1 MFHFYTPWKR
11 QKTKGFLTS
20 SGGIQMEHWP
30 KLGLRF
36 PKTRQYFEKKAV
48 ILMMP
53 ERREKKYQEQLKT
66 NCLFFFLAKLKLS
79 KTSSLPLPISGKIF
93 GKCPMLH
100 YIQFFLSNLKIY
112 LNEILTKQSC
122 RIGFDFSLYFF
133 NFAVSMY

>member
-1 MFHFYTPWKR
+1 
-11 QKTKGFLTS
+11 
-20 SGGIQMEHWP
+20 MEHWP
-30 KLGLRF
+30 RLGLRF

-66 NCLFFFLAKLKLS
+66 NCLFFFFLAKLKLS

-100 YIQFFLSNLKIY
+100 YIQFFLSNVKIY